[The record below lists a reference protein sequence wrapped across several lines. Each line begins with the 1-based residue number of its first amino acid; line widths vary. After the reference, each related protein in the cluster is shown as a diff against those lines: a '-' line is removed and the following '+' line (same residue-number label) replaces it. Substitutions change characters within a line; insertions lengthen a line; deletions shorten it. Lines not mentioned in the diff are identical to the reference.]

1 METVLKS
8 FGIQGKILLWQIIN
22 FAVLFGALWF
32 LLYKPIKK
40 LLAEREKKVSDSL
53 NKASELE
60 QKSKE
65 LEEEFKKKMS
75 EQRGEI
81 EDMGRKLEERQQKM
95 HQEMKARTE
104 AESKKIITEARELA
118 QEEKAQILK
127 SLEDEVKAAA
137 AELAAK
143 ILEQKIDQ
151 NTEKKLIEDAVK
163 TLTKS

>member
-8 FGIQGKILLWQIIN
+8 FGIQWKILIWQIIN

-65 LEEEFKKKMS
+65 LEEEFKKKMAK
-75 EQRGEI
+75 QRDEI
-81 EDMGRKLEERQQKM
+81 EETSRKLEERQQKI

-104 AESKKIITEARELA
+104 AESKKIISEARELA
-118 QEEKAQILK
+118 QEEKTQILK
-127 SLEDEVKAAA
+127 SLEDEVKKAA

-151 NTEKKLIEDAVK
+151 NAEKKLVEQAVQALK
-163 TLTKS
+163 K